1 MRHRTGSTLTQLAYP
16 TAKRT
21 FDIVVSGLMLVVLS
35 PLLAALALCIWI
47 DDPRAPVIF
56 RQRRCGYGGRTFT
69 LFKFR
74 TMVRGA
80 DALKETLRE
89 RSLVGWPDFR
99 VVDDPRVTR
108 LGRVLRRTSLDE
120 LPQLVN
126 VVLGHMSLVGPRPTS
141 FDSGTYEL
149 WQTARLDFR
158 PGLTGPWQIYG
169 RNQMDFAER
178 CRLEISFFRDA
189 SMLRELRLLVAT
201 VGTVLK
207 RTGVA

>member
-1 MRHRTGSTLTQLAYP
+1 MRRTGATTLTRPAYRL
-16 TAKRT
+16 AKRT
-21 FDIVVSGLMLVVLS
+21 FDVVFAGLALF
-35 PLLAALALCIWI
+35 LLAPTLAVIAAAVWV

-56 RQRRCGYGGRTFT
+56 RQRRCGYGGRSFT

-80 DALKETLRE
+80 DALKENLRH

-99 VVDDPRVTR
+99 LVDDPRVTR

-126 VVLGHMSLVGPRPTS
+126 VLLGHMSLVGPRPTS
-141 FDSGTYEL
+141 FDFTTYEL

-178 CRLEISFFRDA
+178 CRLEIQFFRTA
-189 SMLRELRLLVAT
+189 SMRRELRLLVAT
-201 VGTVLK
+201 AVTVIR